1 MSKKEI
7 QKDYKKR
14 IKLIN
19 QYNDYYYDKSA
30 PKVTDKEYDELK
42 ESILF
47 LEKKYDFLN
56 SKNSPDKTVGYK
68 PSKNFQKITHKVP
81 MLSLANAFARDDL
94 INFEK
99 KIQNLEKKRFEGRE
113 GHGAQGACG
122 ATRH

>member
-42 ESILF
+42 ESILL
-47 LEKKYDFLN
+47 LEKNMIF
-56 SKNSPDKTVGYK
+56 
-68 PSKNFQKITHKVP
+68 
-81 MLSLANAFARDDL
+81 
-94 INFEK
+94 
-99 KIQNLEKKRFEGRE
+99 
-113 GHGAQGACG
+113 
-122 ATRH
+122 